1 MSQRRML
8 REGEMEADTTGL
20 QKKKIQLHGIFAYI
34 FFSFFAKLEE
44 FSFKKHSSNEKK
56 INTLLQFLVADL
68 CNVLWQPLKGAAK
81 R

>member
-1 MSQRRML
+1 M
-8 REGEMEADTTGL
+8 GY
-20 QKKKIQLHGIFAYI
+20 LHT
-34 FFSFFAKLEE
+34 FFFLFFAKLEE

-56 INTLLQFLVADL
+56 INTILQFLVADL